1 MKTLPS
7 AWLRSPETR
16 SFLDRALREDI
27 GRGDITSR
35 LTIPA
40 RARASAVLIAKEKGV
55 AAGLPLFAEVFK
67 RVDRRVNVKLLKHD
81 AQALGAGMQVARLEG
96 PTRALLAG
104 ERLALNFLQQLSGVA
119 SFTARYVA
127 EARRGGKAA
136 VLDTRKTVPGL
147 RLLQKYAVVCGGG
160 LNHRLRLDDAVLIKD
175 NHVKAAG
182 SVTAAIAAC
191 RRGAPR
197 LSVECEVETL
207 DELAEAL
214 QAGAHI
220 VLLDNFSLPLLKL
233 AVSRLKVFNR
243 GRRRPV
249 LSEASGR
256 VTLKTLRA
264 IAATGVDRISVGALT
279 HSAPALDFSLEFL
292 DPARV

>member
-1 MKTLPS
+1 MKALPG

-16 SFLDRALREDI
+16 SLLDRALREDI

-40 RARASAVLIAKEKGV
+40 GTRSRAALIVKGKGV
-55 AAGLPLFAEVFK
+55 AAGLPLFAQVFQRVDK
-67 RVDRRVNVKLLKHD
+67 RVKVELLKRD
-81 AQALGAGMQVARLEG
+81 GQPLVPGTLVARLQG
-96 PTRALLAG
+96 PARALLAG
-104 ERLALNFLQQLSGVA
+104 ERLALNLLQQMSGVA
-119 SFTARYVA
+119 SLTARYVA
-127 EARRGGKAA
+127 QARRGGGAA
-136 VLDTRKTVPGL
+136 ILDTRKTVPGL
-147 RLLQKYAVVCGGG
+147 RLLQKYAVACGGG
-160 LNHRLRLDDAVLIKD
+160 VNHRLRLDDAVLIKD
-175 NHVKAAG
+175 NHIEAAG

-207 DELAEAL
+207 DELQEAL

-220 VLLDNFSLPLLKL
+220 VLLDNFSLPLLRR
-233 AVSRLKVFNR
+233 AVSRLKMFNR

-249 LSEASGR
+249 LSEASGG
-256 VTLKTLRA
+256 VNLKTVAA

-292 DPARV
+292 DASHV